1 MTYLILEYEQDET
14 QDATFK
20 DEGTHPLFYQKDKAI
35 KYVKEK
41 SIYGKIEEY
50 DDAEYGEYANGECD
64 EVPEPMEIIEW

>member
-20 DEGTHPLFYQKDKAI
+20 DDGTHAL
-35 KYVKEK
+35 KYTKSSALSYVEK
-41 SIYGKIEEY
+41 HGVYGKIYEY
-50 DDAEYGEYANGECD
+50 DDTEYGEYINGECD